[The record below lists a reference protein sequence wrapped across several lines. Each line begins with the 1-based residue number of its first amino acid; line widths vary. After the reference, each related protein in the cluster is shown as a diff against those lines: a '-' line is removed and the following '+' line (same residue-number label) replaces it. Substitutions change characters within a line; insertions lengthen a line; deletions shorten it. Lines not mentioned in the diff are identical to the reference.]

1 VLDLVGVE
9 EDEGVEVHT
18 ATSARLA
25 PPTPA
30 GPTPEP
36 TVVRDGHRD
45 VPEPSDAHVIDAT
58 EIIDATGA
66 AGSAVPGDVSV
77 GAVETDDW
85 WIPIVA
91 RPGAS
96 RATRPVGEDL
106 AQRRRRAE
114 QLAAD
119 ATTLTVH
126 CDVHR
131 NVDTTLHCARCAL
144 PFCDQCLAVLG
155 EPPALHCVDCALELS
170 GVRTGHNQ
178 GHTPEHE

>member
-1 VLDLVGVE
+1 VVD
-9 EDEGVEVHT
+9 
-18 ATSARLA
+18 AT
-25 PPTPA
+25 
-30 GPTPEP
+30 EM
-36 TVVRDGHRD
+36 
-45 VPEPSDAHVIDAT
+45 IDAT
-58 EIIDATGA
+58 DAAMGH
-66 AGSAVPGDVSV
+66 
-77 GAVETDDW
+77 DDTVDSDEW

-119 ATTLTVH
+119 ATNLALH

-131 NVDTTLHCARCAL
+131 NIETTLHCARCEL
-144 PFCDQCLAVLG
+144 PFCDQCLALLG

-170 GVRTGHNQ
+170 GVRTGRNANR
-178 GHTPEHE
+178 E